1 MKKTL
6 FAFATL
12 SFFSG
17 AALAA
22 GLDYID
28 QSDITETKQNQEIG
42 SLHLRNS
49 HMQNSNFDSSSITEG
64 FIWSPRDV
72 TTPKIVKGIMVE
84 NTYTNPLSLDTASVV
99 SNSSFKGL
107 KVDLTNNPEGTYGAT
122 FLHVGRSGN
131 EIGYG
136 QLYNVDFSNA
146 DVKIKHSGEAAGIIA
161 WRF

>member
-6 FAFATL
+6 FTLATL
-12 SFFSG
+12 SLFSG

-28 QSDITETKQNQEIG
+28 QSDISDTKQNQEIG
-42 SLHLRNS
+42 FLHLRNS

-64 FIWSPRDV
+64 YMWTHP
-72 TTPKIVKGIMVE
+72 TNTENTGVKAIMVE
-84 NTYTNPLSLDTASVV
+84 NTYSNPLSLDTASVL

-122 FLHVGRSGN
+122 FLHVGRGN
-131 EIGYG
+131 GTEIGYG

-146 DVKIKHSGEAAGIIA
+146 DVKNQA
-161 WRF
+161 

>member
-6 FAFATL
+6 FALATL
-12 SFFSG
+12 SLFSG

-22 GLDYID
+22 GLEYID

-84 NTYTNPLSLDTASVV
+84 NTYTNPLSLDTAS
-99 SNSSFKGL
+99 
-107 KVDLTNNPEGTYGAT
+107 T
-122 FLHVGRSGN
+122 
-131 EIGYG
+131 
-136 QLYNVDFSNA
+136 
-146 DVKIKHSGEAAGIIA
+146 
-161 WRF
+161 